1 MEEDA
6 SFWNFSTIDKEK
18 VLEKLQEKI
27 DDKKEARYRITVD
40 FLIGSLDSITK
51 INGDSNSINCRNF
64 HKNEIPLA
72 LAKTSKVDNI
82 KC

>member
-6 SFWNFSTIDKEK
+6 SFWNFSTIDKKK

-51 INGDSNSINCRNF
+51 INGDSN
-64 HKNEIPLA
+64 
-72 LAKTSKVDNI
+72 
-82 KC
+82 

>member
-6 SFWNFSTIDKEK
+6 SFWNFSTIDKKK

-64 HKNEIPLA
+64 H
-72 LAKTSKVDNI
+72 
-82 KC
+82 